1 MEEVNTNPVDSTQEA
16 SSTPE
21 SNQAVEQK
29 DVVQYESYKKV
40 LSEAK
45 NAKERARQ
53 LEAELETKKNA
64 ELEAQ
69 GNYQE
74 IIENLKAKTTDLE
87 SKYRKERENAL
98 WKDVTGAIKNEA
110 TRAGCINPDKLIR
123 LLDKSDFET
132 LQADDGQIRP
142 ESVQQLIEKAKKE
155 DYYLFNKGTVP
166 MMDAVPSSK
175 INKQNHNDLSKDEII
190 AMLKA

>member
-1 MEEVNTNPVDSTQEA
+1 MDNVNENPVGLTQEA
-16 SSTPE
+16 SSEIE
-21 SNQAVEQK
+21 SNQTAEQ
-29 DVVQYESYKKV
+29 DVVKYESYKKV
-40 LSEAK
+40 LGEAK
-45 NAKERARQ
+45 NAKERARS
-53 LEAELETKKNA
+53 LEAELEAKKNA

-74 IIENLKAKTTDLE
+74 IIDNLKAKTLDLE
-87 SKYRKERENAL
+87 SKYRKERENTL

-132 LQADDGQIRP
+132 LQADDGQIRQ
-142 ESVQQLIEKAKKE
+142 ESVQQLIERAKKE
-155 DYYLFNKGTVP
+155 DYYLFTKGNVP
-166 MMDAVPSSK
+166 MMDAIPSNK
-175 INKQNHNDLSKDEII
+175 IEKQNFNDLSKDEII

>member
-1 MEEVNTNPVDSTQEA
+1 MDNVNENPVGLTQEA
-16 SSTPE
+16 SSEIE
-21 SNQAVEQK
+21 SNQTAEQ
-29 DVVQYESYKKV
+29 DVVKYESYKKV
-40 LSEAK
+40 LGEAK

-53 LEAELETKKNA
+53 LEAELEAKKNA

-74 IIENLKAKTTDLE
+74 IIDNLKAKTLDIE
-87 SKYRKERENAL
+87 SKYRKERENTL

-132 LQADDGQIRP
+132 LQADDGQIRQ
-142 ESVQQLIEKAKKE
+142 ESVQQLIERAKKE
-155 DYYLFNKGTVP
+155 DYYLFTKGNVP
-166 MMDAVPSSK
+166 MMDAIPSNK
-175 INKQNHNDLSKDEII
+175 IEKQNFNDLSKDEII

>member
-1 MEEVNTNPVDSTQEA
+1 MDNVNENPVGLTQEA
-16 SSTPE
+16 SSEIE
-21 SNQAVEQK
+21 SNQTAEQ
-29 DVVQYESYKKV
+29 DVVKYESYKKV
-40 LSEAK
+40 LGEAK

-53 LEAELETKKNA
+53 LEAELEAKKNA

-74 IIENLKAKTTDLE
+74 IIDNLKAKTLDLE
-87 SKYRKERENAL
+87 SKYRKERENTL

-132 LQADDGQIRP
+132 LQADDGQIRQ
-142 ESVQQLIEKAKKE
+142 ESVQQLIERAKKE
-155 DYYLFNKGTVP
+155 DYYLFTKGNVP
-166 MMDAVPSSK
+166 MMDALPSNK
-175 INKQNHNDLSKDEII
+175 IEKQNFNDLSKDEII

>member
-1 MEEVNTNPVDSTQEA
+1 MDNVNENPVGLTQEA
-16 SSTPE
+16 SSEIE
-21 SNQAVEQK
+21 SNQTAEQ
-29 DVVQYESYKKV
+29 DVVKYESYKKV
-40 LSEAK
+40 LGEAK

-53 LEAELETKKNA
+53 LEAELEAKKNA

-74 IIENLKAKTTDLE
+74 IIDNLKAKTLDLE
-87 SKYRKERENAL
+87 SKYRKERENTL

-132 LQADDGQIRP
+132 LQADDGQIRQ
-142 ESVQQLIEKAKKE
+142 ESVQQLIERAKKE
-155 DYYLFNKGTVP
+155 DYYLFTKGNVP
-166 MMDAVPSSK
+166 MMDAIPSNK
-175 INKQNHNDLSKDEII
+175 IEKQNFNDLSKDEII